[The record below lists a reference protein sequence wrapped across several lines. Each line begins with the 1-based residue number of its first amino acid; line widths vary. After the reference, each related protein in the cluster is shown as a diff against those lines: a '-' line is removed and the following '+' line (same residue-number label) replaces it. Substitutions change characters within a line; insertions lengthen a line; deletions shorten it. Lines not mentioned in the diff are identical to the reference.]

1 MVQAFF
7 SGFMISAVLIVAIGA
22 QNAFVLKQGLR
33 REHVGLV
40 VALCVLCD
48 AVLMAC
54 GVFGLAALL
63 DGKPRATAWLA
74 LGGGVFL
81 LAYAVRSVRSAWR
94 GDSQLG
100 VSDSPGKRHAA
111 WPVALTTLAL
121 TLLNPHV
128 YIDTVM
134 LVGGAAAPFAGE
146 GKWHFWLGAT
156 AASTVWFTSLGY
168 GVRFLLPL
176 FRRRRTWQILDGAIA
191 AMMLYLSL
199 GLLREAWMLFTAR

>member
-1 MVQAFF
+1 MQAFL
-7 SGFMISAVLIVAIGA
+7 SGLMLSAALIIAIGA

-40 VALCVLCD
+40 VALCMFCD
-48 AVLMAC
+48 AVLIAC

-63 DGKPRATAWLA
+63 DGKPLATALLA
-74 LGGGVFL
+74 LAGGIFL
-81 LAYAVRSVRSAWR
+81 LAYAARSARSAWR

-100 VSDSPGKRHAA
+100 VSEAGSTRHAA
-111 WPVALTTLAL
+111 WSVALTTLAL

-134 LVGGAAAPFAGE
+134 LIGGAAAPLSE
-146 GKWHFWLGAT
+146 QGKWHFWLGAAT
-156 AASTVWFTSLGY
+156 ASALWFTSLGY

-176 FRRRRTWQILDGAIA
+176 FRRRRTWQLLDGVIA
-191 AMMLYLSL
+191 LMMLYLSA
-199 GLLREAWMLFTAR
+199 GLLNDAWTLLAGK

>member
-1 MVQAFF
+1 MQAFL
-7 SGFMISAVLIVAIGA
+7 SGFMLSAALIIAIGA

-48 AVLMAC
+48 AVLIAC

-63 DGKPRATAWLA
+63 DGKPRATALLA
-74 LGGGVFL
+74 LAGGIFL
-81 LAYAVRSVRSAWR
+81 LVYAARSARSAWR

-100 VSDSPGKRHAA
+100 VSEAGSARHAA

-134 LVGGAAAPFAGE
+134 LIGGAAAPLPQQ
-146 GKWHFWLGAT
+146 GKWHFWLGAAT
-156 AASTVWFTSLGY
+156 ASALWFASLGY

-176 FRRRRTWQILDGAIA
+176 FRRRRTWQLLDGAIA
-191 AMMLYLSL
+191 LMMLYLSA
-199 GLLREAWMLFTAR
+199 GLLKDAWVLLAGK

>member
-1 MVQAFF
+1 MQAFF
-7 SGFMISAVLIVAIGA
+7 SGLMLSAGLIVAIGA

-40 VALCVLCD
+40 VALCFLCD

-63 DGKPRATAWLA
+63 DGKPRATGVLA
-74 LGGGVFL
+74 LAGGVFL
-81 LAYAVRSVRSAWR
+81 LAYAARSARSAWR

-100 VSDSPGKRHAA
+100 VSDGAEKRHAA

-146 GKWHFWLGAT
+146 GKWHFWLGAAT
-156 AASTVWFTSLGY
+156 ASALWFTGLGY
-168 GVRFLLPL
+168 GVRYLLPL
-176 FRRRRTWQILDGAIA
+176 FRRRRTWQMLDGAIA
-191 AMMLYLSL
+191 LMMLYLAA
-199 GLLREAWMLFTAR
+199 GLLREAWTLLAAG